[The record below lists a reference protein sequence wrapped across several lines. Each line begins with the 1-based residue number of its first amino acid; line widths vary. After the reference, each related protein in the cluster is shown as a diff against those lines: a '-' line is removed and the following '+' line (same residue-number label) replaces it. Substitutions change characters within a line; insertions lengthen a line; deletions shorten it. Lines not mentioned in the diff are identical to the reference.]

1 MKLKRVLSVAL
12 ILLLWTIG
20 AKANGNTFVVNSVEI
35 PQGGSLKM
43 EVGLNIP
50 SYENDCCGFQF
61 MLFLPTG
68 VTASNLEVTDRVPS
82 GWTINMS
89 SKGDYYQIL
98 VYNSDETRI
107 LDINGTVAKITLT
120 AGEGLLQGDNVTAN
134 LKTCKI
140 TTSRGSSE
148 LLNEDLA
155 FNITIG
161 EPDDGRVKF
170 NEISTSLPS
179 YTAGDKA
186 DVTMTRTIKKDSWST
201 IVFPFNLTRANA
213 TTVFGDD
220 VQFAMFSGFEVD
232 YGDDEE
238 NIKPLGI
245 TVKFTSYTIPARGN
259 LAGGTPV
266 LIKTSKDITEPF
278 KLNNV
283 TLSAGVTDVSVADGY
298 GTPGKFTATLV
309 KTFVPEDGLFISENK
324 FWYSTGKTNIKAF
337 RGWFELGAVLDK
349 DTDFGAKIGFFVD
362 EQPTSVDGIGIGD
375 NQHLNGAVYTVG
387 GQLVGTDVK
396 INQLKKGVY
405 IKDGKKFVV
414 K

>member
-1 MKLKRVLSVAL
+1 MKLRRVLSVAL
-12 ILLLWTIG
+12 ISLLWTIC
-20 AKANGNTFVVNSVEI
+20 AKANDNTFVVNSVEI
-35 PQGGSLKM
+35 PQGGSVKM

-82 GWTINMS
+82 GWTANMS
-89 SKGDYYQIL
+89 SKADYYQIL

-107 LDINGTVAKITLT
+107 LDINGTIAKITLT
-120 AGEGLLQGDNVTAN
+120 AGEGLFQGDNITAN

-155 FNITIG
+155 FNITIV

-170 NEISTSLPS
+170 NEVSTSLPS

-201 IVFPFNLTRANA
+201 IVLPFTLTKAKA
-213 TTVFGDD
+213 EAAFGSD
-220 VQFAMFSGFEVD
+220 VKLAEFSSFEVD
-232 YGDDEE
+232 YGEDED
-238 NIKPLGI
+238 NVVPLAITINFTTYTMNAKKPM
-245 TVKFTSYTIPARGN
+245 T
-259 LAGGTPV
+259 GGKPF
-266 LIKTSKDITEPF
+266 LIKTSSDIESF
-278 KLNNV
+278 QADDV
-283 TLSAGVTDVSVADGY
+283 TLFNAVTDVAKTDEFDTG
-298 GTPGKFTATLV
+298 GKFTGSLV
-309 KTFVPEDGLFISENK
+309 KTVVPADGLFISGNQ
-324 FWYSTGKTNIKAF
+324 FWYSTGETNIKAF

-362 EQPTSVDGIGIGD
+362 EQPTSVDGIGIDG

-387 GQLVGTDVK
+387 GQLVGKDVRM
-396 INQLKKGVY
+396 NQLKKGVY
-405 IKDGKKFVV
+405 IKDGRKFVI